1 MILGH
6 SKQYF
11 KLLNFILKKKFLN
24 LVGHL
29 VLKSELSE
37 PPCVD
42 I

>member
-11 KLLNFILKKKFLN
+11 KLLNFILKKFLN